1 MASGNEL
8 FDVLADELDQ
18 KANDITDVFN
28 NYEQTMGQIRGLVH
42 GLEGIWKGRSME
54 TLVQRFDSEQP
65 SINEL
70 GRTIQQYAAE
80 AHNAAKEARMRNNN
94 LVNIIRKMLMCFFS

>member
-70 GRTIQQYAAE
+70 GRTIQQYATE

>member
-1 MASGNEL
+1 MATGNGL
-8 FDVLADELDQ
+8 FDVQAAELDQ
-18 KANDITDVFN
+18 KATDITNVYN
-28 NYEQTMGQIRGLVH
+28 EYEQTMSQIRGLVH

-70 GRTIQQYAAE
+70 GRTIQDYARE
-80 AHNAAKEARMRNNN
+80 AHNAANEARRRNDN
-94 LVNIIRKMLMCFFS
+94 LVNKIRQLLMCFFK

>member
-1 MASGNEL
+1 MATGNGL
-8 FDVLADELDQ
+8 LDVLANELDQ
-18 KANDITDVFN
+18 KADNITEVYN
-28 NYEQTMGQIRGLVH
+28 NYEQTMADIRGLVH

-70 GRTIQQYAAE
+70 GRTIQDYAAD
-80 AHNAAKEARMRNNN
+80 AHYAADKARSTNTN
-94 LVNIIRKMLMCFFS
+94 LVNIIKKYLMCFFS